1 MNYNKKPD
9 FGLALFMIAFL
20 AVAAFGVIT
29 YKKPEQVQ
37 AYYETGSNYYLTN
50 ANDKVKIF
58 TDKNYK
64 DLEAE
69 LNEFIQN
76 NIVIDVEY
84 GVGGEHLNTYYS
96 ALVYY
101 KEKK

>member
-1 MNYNKKPD
+1 MEYNKKPD

-20 AVAAFGVIT
+20 SVVAFGVIT

-37 AYYETGSNYYLTN
+37 AYYETGSNYITN
-50 ANDKVKIF
+50 TNDKIKIF
-58 TDKNYK
+58 TEKNYK

-76 NIVIDVEY
+76 NTVIDIEY
-84 GVGGEHLNTYYS
+84 GVGADNQNNIYS
-96 ALVYY
+96 ALIYY
-101 KEKK
+101 K